1 MLFYVTSCRSSLLT
15 ETVRPFRMAFH
26 FLDATNTLTV
36 KTQVRPPQRRQRLL
50 LRVLGLLCTLNDD
63 FRFLQDG
70 FLDPRKRAFEKI

>member
-1 MLFYVTSCRSSLLT
+1 MTFWKSSILT
-15 ETVRPFRMAFH
+15 KTVRSFRMAFH
-26 FLDATNTLTV
+26 VLDATNTLTV

-50 LRVLGLLCTLNDD
+50 LRVLGLLCSLHDD